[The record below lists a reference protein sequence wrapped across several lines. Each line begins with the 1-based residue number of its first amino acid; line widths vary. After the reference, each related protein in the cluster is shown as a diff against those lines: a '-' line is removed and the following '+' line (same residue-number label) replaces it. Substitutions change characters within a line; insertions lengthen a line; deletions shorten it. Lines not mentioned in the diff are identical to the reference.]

1 MTATMTVLQDLPA
14 MLTTMRRP
22 VRPLYA
28 PRRGEGSATFPGL
41 AARLLIA
48 GPATGP
54 ES

>member
-28 PRRGEGSATFPGL
+28 PRRGEGSATLPGL
-41 AARLLIA
+41 AAWLLIA
-48 GPATGP
+48 GPATGL